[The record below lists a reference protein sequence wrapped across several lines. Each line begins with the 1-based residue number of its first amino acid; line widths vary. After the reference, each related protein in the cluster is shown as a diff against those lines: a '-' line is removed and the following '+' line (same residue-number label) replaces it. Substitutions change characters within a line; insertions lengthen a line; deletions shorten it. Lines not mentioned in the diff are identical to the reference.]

1 MSGYYDFGV
10 NEPKEKKFTDPVDL
24 CLANNFFNLKDNP
37 LVQGDATLC
46 NDYMV
51 QRCAAKWDDKCKLFL
66 DQYIDPTFMLEV
78 AKYKYCGLD
87 PNSNC
92 WQVCKPMN
100 PLAQY
105 SPTVCKVYGNQFYAK
120 NSELYDVA
128 GNFSLTSELRTTS
141 PLTFTK
147 CPVLCQG
154 VDKIEKDD
162 PVIDECFKTG
172 KCQEVLQNLAIYASE
187 KNIPV
192 ENAKFK
198 DFMNN
203 YIMNRL
209 VPDTFESSNTAKT
222 SFAMD
227 DKQVSALS
235 SNNSS
240 NYKNFVNMMLD
251 QKEPLITNVEV
262 PPATFSKPKSGY
274 ADPTSAPSNEAGSK
288 DVIVVTNCG
297 DINKMHWIII
307 LGIFVIITLILVH
320 MYNKKNM

>member
-10 NEPKEKKFTDPVDL
+10 NKPIEAKYEDPVDL
-24 CLANNFFNLKDNP
+24 CLANNFFKLKDNP

-46 NDYMV
+46 NDFMV

-66 DQYIDPTFMLEV
+66 DQYIDPTFMQEV
-78 AKYKYCGLD
+78 AKYKYCTLD

-105 SPTVCKVYGNQFYAK
+105 SPNVCKVYGNQFYMK
-120 NSELYDVA
+120 DSELYDLA
-128 GNFSLTSELRTTS
+128 GNFSLTSKLRNTS

-154 VDKIEKDD
+154 IDKIEKDD
-162 PVIDECFKTG
+162 PVMDECFKTG

-203 YIMNRL
+203 YIMNK
-209 VPDTFESSNTAKT
+209 VGPDTFESSNNVPT
-222 SFAMD
+222 SFANGNESGYKTFAKIMD
-227 DKQVSALS
+227 LDNNKPKQQLS
-235 SNNSS
+235 SP
-240 NYKNFVNMMLD
+240 K
-251 QKEPLITNVEV
+251 TG
-262 PPATFSKPKSGY
+262 FS
-274 ADPTSAPSNEAGSK
+274 DPTAQPTTTDGNGSK
-288 DVIVVTNCG
+288 DVVVITNCG
-297 DINKMHWIII
+297 DISRTHWMVL
-307 LGIFVIITLILVH
+307 LGIFVIIILILIH
-320 MYNKKNM
+320 MYKKDM

>member
-1 MSGYYDFGV
+1 MSGYFDFGV
-10 NEPKEKKFTDPVDL
+10 NEPIEKKFTDPVDL

-51 QRCAAKWDDKCKLFL
+51 QRCAKNWDGKCKLFHE
-66 DQYIDPTFMLEV
+66 QRIDPTFLLEV
-78 AKYKYCGLD
+78 AKYKYCSLD

-105 SPTVCKVYGNQFYAK
+105 SPNVCKVYGNQFYAK
-120 NSELYDVA
+120 DSELYDVA

-154 VDKIEKDD
+154 VDKIAKDD

-192 ENAKFK
+192 ENEKFR

-203 YIMNRL
+203 YIMNKP
-209 VPDTFESSNTAKT
+209 VPGTPSVQGASVPT
-222 SFAMD
+222 SFVDLA
-227 DKQVSALS
+227 ST
-235 SNNSS
+235 NNSG
-240 NYKNFVNMMLD
+240 YKNFVKMME
-251 QKEPLITNVEV
+251 EPKITSQEI
-262 PPATFSKPKSGY
+262 PSTFTQPKTGF
-274 ADPTSAPSNEAGSK
+274 ADPTIEPSSNEVGSK
-288 DVIVVTNCG
+288 DVVVVTNCG
-297 DINKMHWIII
+297 DINKIHWVVL
-307 LGIFVIITLILVH
+307 LGIFVIIVLILIH
-320 MYNKKNM
+320 MNKKNM